1 MSTFK
6 AVLGPHEQ
14 VARLKSGELQLK
26 TGTLEF
32 EEIAPTHH
40 AFKPMIA
47 NQPFDFCEM
56 AITTLILAKAYG
68 RPIHMLPTVMIGRL
82 QQPFAAVNAKV
93 KMDGPADLA
102 GKTIG
107 VRSFAQTTVTWI
119 RGILK
124 CDHNASFD
132 GVKWVKFEDG
142 HVPEAAD
149 PAVQAP
155 AGRKMKEMLVAGDI
169 DIAIGQ
175 RSDVPE
181 TRPLFGPDPDMM
193 AAEWL
198 AKHGCYTINHIVAV
212 PERMVANHLD
222 TIVDFYTL
230 LKKNKASAA
239 QTPNG
244 IDPKPYGFVPNL
256 SALNLLIEY
265 MNALDMMPKP
275 IALDDLIDPR
285 LQEAIGE

>member
-14 VARLKSGELQLK
+14 VAQLKSGELKLK
-26 TGTLEF
+26 TGILEF
-32 EEIAPTHH
+32 EEIFPTHH

-82 QQPFAAVNAKV
+82 QQPFAAVNKNV
-93 KMDGPADLA
+93 KMNGITDLV

-107 VRSFAQTTVTWI
+107 VRSFAQTTVTWV

-124 CDHNASFD
+124 CDHNANFN

-155 AGRKMKEMLVAGDI
+155 AGRKMKEMLVSGEI

-175 RSDVPE
+175 RSEEPE
-181 TRPLFGPDPDMM
+181 TRPLFGPEPDKM
-193 AAEWL
+193 AADWL

-212 PERMVANHLD
+212 PEHMIVNHLD
-222 TIVDFYTL
+222 TIVDFYQL
-230 LKKNKASAA
+230 LKQNKANAG
-239 QTPNG
+239 QTRDG
-244 IDPKPYGFVPNL
+244 IDPKPYGFKANL
-256 SALNLLIEY
+256 PALALLMEY

-275 IALDDLIDPR
+275 ITLDDLIDPR